1 MRLGLRIE
9 PMFTVWRVTFISRFG
24 DLRRTCSEIG
34 NVTSTQLG
42 SSGCVRPCNSGKH
55 CVLPSFLPSFRFRIS
70 GKPRCEV
77 ALLSDCLRCGD
88 ARAHASLN
96 TNAAVQ
102 EDNANVRLPPS
113 LPPPPPPG
121 FLPPRD
127 CFDDGDY
134 DGDTSTARLNSI
146 WDSIDLY
153 TLSLQLNY

>member
-1 MRLGLRIE
+1 
-9 PMFTVWRVTFISRFG
+9 MFS
-24 DLRRTCSEIG
+24 
-34 NVTSTQLG
+34 
-42 SSGCVRPCNSGKH
+42 
-55 CVLPSFLPSFRFRIS
+55 LPSFLPSDLESAGNR
-70 GKPRCEV
+70 V
-77 ALLSDCLRCGD
+77 AKSPCCLTVCD
-88 ARAHASLN
+88 VEMRAHASLN